1 MSVSFALRS
10 IRPAT
15 LGRAVAA
22 SVSASLILAALGCS
36 GLGSVDRR
44 IENMLERRTDRI
56 GGAVSPTREF
66 RPVEEQ
72 RVRGQTDKE
81 PPTNNPRAED
91 LFYGIAAED
100 RDVAMRIDEFTALP
114 EDAMRIDLVDALR
127 IAQESGREFRNAEE
141 EYILSAIRLL
151 IERHRWGPRF
161 FNDLSANVSGDFDGD
176 ADTALRIMNDLRV
189 TQRLPYGG
197 QVEAGLIVEA
207 VEQLRDS
214 ATESYRQSTALVL
227 NANIPLL
234 RGAGDVA
241 REDLIQTERDLVYA
255 ARTFER
261 FRREFLVSIATD
273 YFNLVAQLASID
285 NQERSLQ
292 SVQLAL
298 ERSQARVRAGQ
309 EAASQARTIEQQVLE
324 TQSRLISARE
334 SYILALDRFKIRLG
348 LPVETPVIMTPSKI
362 NLPEPDTTPGE
373 ASQLALLY
381 RLDLQNQRDRIDDSR
396 RNVAIAH
403 NQILPDLNFN
413 ANVRADTDPNDRIG
427 GLDLQFDDARYN
439 VGVTFGLP
447 LDREIE
453 RLNLRS
459 AMIGLARIRRTYDQF
474 RDNVIVDA
482 RQQRRRIDQD
492 RFRLELAERGVET
505 SRLAI
510 EQIIIQQSDAI
521 TLLDA
526 EDRLL
531 NSENDRDNA
540 LRDLRISILSYLL
553 ATDLLRVDRDG
564 NIQPLP
570 GMPQRLIESDAE
582 GLAAPG
588 TPGEGESEEGAVAP
602 ELEPTPPTPEVQ
614 PDEEP
619 ADPDN
624 GS

>member
-10 IRPAT
+10 TRPT
-15 LGRAVAA
+15 FLGRAVAV
-22 SVSASLILAALGCS
+22 SVLASLLCVAPGCS

-66 RPVEEQ
+66 RPAEEY

-81 PPTNNPRAED
+81 PPTNNPRVED

-114 EDAMRIDLVDALR
+114 EDALRIDLVDALR
-127 IAQESGREFRNAEE
+127 IAQESGREFKNAEE

-161 FNDLSANVSGDFDGD
+161 FNDLAANVSGQFDGD

-207 VEQLRDS
+207 VEQLRSS
-214 ATESYRQSTALVL
+214 ATESYRQSSALVL
-227 NANIPLL
+227 TANIPLL

-261 FRREFLVSIATD
+261 FRREFLVSIASD
-273 YFNLVAQLASID
+273 YFNLVAQLAGIE

-292 SVQLAL
+292 SVQKSFDRAK
-298 ERSQARVRAGQ
+298 ARVEAGQ
-309 EAASQARTIEQQVLE
+309 QPAFEARTFEQNVLE
-324 TQSRLISARE
+324 AQSRLINQRE
-334 SYILALDRFKIRLG
+334 QHILAVDRFKIRLG
-348 LPVETPVIMTPSKI
+348 LPVETPIIIEPTAI
-362 NLPEPDTTPGE
+362 DLPEPDATPGE
-373 ASQLALLY
+373 AAQLALLY
-381 RLDLQNQRDRIDDSR
+381 RLDLQNQRDRIDDFR

-413 ANVRADTDPNDRIG
+413 ASVRADTDPGDRIG
-427 GLDLQFDDARYN
+427 GLDLQFDEARYN

-459 AMIGLARIRRTYDQF
+459 AMIGLERTRRTYDQF
-474 RDNVIVDA
+474 RDNVIVEA
-482 RQQRRRIDQD
+482 RQQRRRIEQA
-492 RFRLELAERGVET
+492 RFTLELAERRIEV
-505 SRLAI
+505 SRLAV
-510 EQIIIQQSDAI
+510 EEAIIRQEDALR
-521 TLLDA
+521 LLDL
-526 EDRLL
+526 ESRLL
-531 NSENDRDNA
+531 SDEDARDDA
-540 LRDLRISILSYLL
+540 RRDLRNSILAYLL
-553 ATDLLRVDRDG
+553 ATDLLRVDRNG
-564 NIQPLP
+564 NVQPLP
-570 GMPQRLIESDAE
+570 GMPGTLIQSEVAAE
-582 GLAAPG
+582 PAPG
-588 TPGEGESEEGAVAP
+588 TLIQEENGPITP
-602 ELEPTPPTPEVQ
+602 ELAPPPTTPESQ
-614 PDEEP
+614 PGGPDDE
-619 ADPDN
+619 A
-624 GS
+624 